1 MRQGLL
7 VCRLSGDW
15 QSVQPK
21 FNIAFLI
28 LSEDVMAEDLMRY
41 DQLAQNAL
49 RGVVREALR
58 KVQKTGLPGD
68 HHFYIA
74 FNTRFPGVALSERIA
89 ARYPREMTVVL
100 QHQFWNLVV
109 TEELFEVELSFDNI
123 PEKLVVPFNAVKGFL
138 DPSVQFGLQFEVVQA
153 DGQTDSTQ
161 KPMVEGK
168 TPPETEGETA
178 LADSAKPDSESGEAK
193 VVSLDAFRKK

>member
-1 MRQGLL
+1 
-7 VCRLSGDW
+7 
-15 QSVQPK
+15 
-21 FNIAFLI
+21 
-28 LSEDVMAEDLMRY
+28 MAEDLMRY

-49 RGVVREALR
+49 RGVVRDALR
-58 KVQKTGLPGD
+58 KVQKTGLPGE

-74 FNTRFPGVALSERIA
+74 FNTRFPGVILSERIA

-109 TEELFEVELSFDNI
+109 TDELFEVELSFDNI

-153 DGQTDSTQ
+153 DGQKDGMQ
-161 KPMVEGK
+161 KPVVESK
-168 TPPETEGETA
+168 APVEAEGEPATA
-178 LADSAKPDSESGEAK
+178 EDATSESGETK

>member
-1 MRQGLL
+1 
-7 VCRLSGDW
+7 
-15 QSVQPK
+15 
-21 FNIAFLI
+21 
-28 LSEDVMAEDLMRY
+28 MAEDLMRY

-153 DGQTDSTQ
+153 DGQTDSAQ
-161 KPMVEGK
+161 KSVMEGK
-168 TPPETEGETA
+168 VHPEAKGEAAAAEGE
-178 LADSAKPDSESGEAK
+178 KPESESGEAK